1 MNNSKDKDIQL
12 IEIIKQL
19 LNNEINDNLSSKI
32 IENLKQ
38 IYKDE
43 KYRHSYSNI
52 TTTILTHSKNIENSI
67 ECFEILGQNL
77 RTLRE
82 KILDDKN
89 HGDDFILK
97 FNKLFDHINLE
108 LIRIDYIG
116 DVKNI
121 KAEVVKINK
130 KAEQARR
137 EIRQSTQEATKSFIT
152 ILGIFASI
160 IIAFVSGFA
169 FSNSVLANVKDTNI
183 FKLLIVISFIAMF
196 ITNILNFLFYFIKTI
211 HFGKEFKE
219 PMLNCGII
227 IFNLIIFC
235 LIIALITTQGNFI
248 SIR

>member
-1 MNNSKDKDIQL
+1 MDNSKDKDSQL
-12 IEIIKQL
+12 IGIIKQL
-19 LNNEINDNLSSKI
+19 LKNEIDNNLSSKI
-32 IENLKQ
+32 IEDLKQ

-77 RTLRE
+77 RTLKE
-82 KILDDKN
+82 KILTDEDPKS
-89 HGDDFILK
+89 DFILK
-97 FNKLFDHINLE
+97 FNKLLDHINLE
-108 LIRIDYIG
+108 IIRIDYIG
-116 DVKNI
+116 DIKNI
-121 KAEVVKINK
+121 RTEIARINRKAKQI
-130 KAEQARR
+130 RT

-160 IIAFVSGFA
+160 IIAFVSGLT
-169 FSNSVLANVKDTNI
+169 FSNSALSNIKETNI
-183 FKLLIVISFIAMF
+183 LKLLIIISFIAMF

-219 PMLNCGII
+219 PMLNYGII
-227 IFNLIIFC
+227 IFNLMIFC
-235 LIIALITTQGNFI
+235 LIIVLIIQGNFI